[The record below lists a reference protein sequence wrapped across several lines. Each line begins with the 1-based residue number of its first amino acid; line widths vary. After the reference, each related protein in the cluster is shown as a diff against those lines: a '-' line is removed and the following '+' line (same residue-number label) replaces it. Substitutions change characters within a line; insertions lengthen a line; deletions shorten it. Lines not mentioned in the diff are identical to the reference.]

1 MSLIAVMG
9 KTLQTRFKGSNIT
22 SADVKPLV
30 QQHIKKA
37 VDIDYRE
44 SQSGAM
50 NRDTLLTWLEFLTQ
64 LPAWIKQTELA
75 STLLEWANDNEQIW
89 QLKGEADDWST
100 KTAKKIRAMRGDVCR
115 CINRP
120 QRPRWF
126 LKELERLGID
136 INGIDNGDH
145 QADEIENV
153 DAANAESQPQ
163 ETEKASCTAQSVT
176 AGEDEPV
183 LSQTRA
189 RAETTA
195 PSDCGGKFIY
205 KIDEDCQAHSY
216 G

>member
-1 MSLIAVMG
+1 MMG
-9 KTLQTRFKGSNIT
+9 KTLRTRFKGSNIT

-30 QQHIKKA
+30 QHHIKKA

-44 SQSGAM
+44 SQTGAI
-50 NRDTLLTWLEFLTQ
+50 NRDTLLTWLGFLTQ
-64 LPAWIKQTELA
+64 LPACIKQTELA

-100 KTAKKIRAMRGDVCR
+100 KTAKKIRAMRRDVCR
-115 CINRP
+115 CINRD
-120 QRPRWF
+120 QKRPRWF

-145 QADEIENV
+145 QAGEIENV
-153 DAANAESQPQ
+153 DAANAESQSQ
-163 ETEKASCTAQSVT
+163 ASCTDQSVT

-183 LSQTRA
+183 LSQTSA
-189 RAETTA
+189 GAETTA